1 MFQVNFRRKLLI
13 WQSEALFFF
22 EIIQMKVIFSILL
35 LASAIPIFAQ
45 TDTVVTFY
53 DREGKICPE
62 DNAVK
67 FSLRVKESDRY
78 KKLMVDAMDNKV
90 GSIAYFVD
98 AECKTFDG
106 PYREI
111 YKNGRTR
118 TSGYYSQNKKI
129 NNWRTWSD
137 DGVLTDSF
145 FYKDGYINGIGLS
158 WNKEGVVIDS
168 LIFEEGGKGISHGYW
183 SNGNPS
189 QRGEYINGKK
199 DGLWTYCYVTGKK
212 CQEVNYVADSAVS
225 FTCYDEKEAVQK
237 DNCIYEKEAS
247 FPGGDK
253 KWKQYL
259 ESKLGSARLPDDFY
273 NGKIYGEVWVQFVV
287 DVDGS
292 ITDAKVIQSVNPSL
306 DAIALNIFKASPKW
320 QHAVQYNRPVKAYR
334 RQPITFGRVGN

>member
-1 MFQVNFRRKLLI
+1 
-13 WQSEALFFF
+13 
-22 EIIQMKVIFSILL
+22 MKVIFSILL
-35 LASAIPIFAQ
+35 LATAIPVSAQ

-67 FSLRVKESDRY
+67 FSLRIKESDHY

-90 GSIAYFVD
+90 GSIAYFTD
-98 AECKTFDG
+98 ADCKTLDG
-106 PYREI
+106 LYREI

-168 LIFEEGGKGISHGYW
+168 LIFGEGGKGISHGYW

-189 QRGEYINGKK
+189 QRGEYTHGKK

-225 FTCYDEKEAVQK
+225 FTCYDEREVVQK

-247 FPGGDK
+247 FPGGEK

-259 ESKLGSARLPDDFY
+259 ESKLGSARLPDDY
-273 NGKIYGEVWVQFVV
+273 YSGKIYGQVWVQFVV

-292 ITDAKVIQSVNPSL
+292 ITDAKVIQSVEPSL
-306 DAIALNIFKASPKW
+306 DAIALNIFKSSPKW